1 MESAYNWREIL
12 LDIRERSVKQIH
24 FIVSD
29 GLSGMKNVITEIY
42 PRKVSAL
49 CSPCHEK
56 HTG

>member
-1 MESAYNWREIL
+1 MAGNFA
-12 LDIRERSVKQIH
+12 DIRERGVKQIH

-29 GLSGMKNVITEIY
+29 GLSGMKNA
-42 PRKVSAL
+42 VSTL